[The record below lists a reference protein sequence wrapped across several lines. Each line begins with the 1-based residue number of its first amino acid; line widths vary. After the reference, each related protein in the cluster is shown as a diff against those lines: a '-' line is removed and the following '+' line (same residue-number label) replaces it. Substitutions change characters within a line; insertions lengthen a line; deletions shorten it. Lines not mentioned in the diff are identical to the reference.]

1 MKGALAAITEA
12 SSSYGGAYM
21 GSSYSMDISS
31 GKQGF
36 SKRIDDLVKI
46 SEKAK
51 RLIAEKDTD
60 GVVSFNYHDDR
71 TTATNL
77 QVNLVK
83 LERYSSN
90 VSRYLKEKI
99 DQPFYEEMDKVG
111 ARLEALSIRSY
122 TTSNTVGFKRTE
134 YVPDATGMQ
143 FVSREVTPPTISL
156 SDLYKVD
163 SPYKATLEKSYE
175 QFRNS
180 DAYKDNK
187 LSKDDYL
194 MAMHHTRAFTYDS
207 IDDQKE
213 RIEMW
218 RDLALTAGVII
229 LTIFCPPAGAAAGV
243 VLAGADMYS
252 AAVGKDWGTG
262 RELDNTERVLRGV
275 FSLFDLIP
283 GVSYLNDLA
292 KTGKKAGLA
301 AVKASLKEGISEGLE
316 QGAKNLDNFKGL
328 LTKAKGFGDDVLK
341 NVDNYAKQLDN
352 FAKSKLSSV
361 ADNVAGKLRQADE
374 VVSDVARRFSL
385 NDGLEFQLVSGAM
398 PSSGPG
404 KLSGLADNL
413 SAFAKNLDS
422 SLDEVLEGG
431 GKLGDNILPLDLSD
445 TDILKTKPKNSPTP
459 QKWLDKGGK
468 IEIDHSKIPPEW
480 LYTDWEGS
488 KVVYVDGFPDF
499 KGAGYVRQEVLLEE
513 GFETRSRD
521 FAKADKLA
529 ETPKSLDTTWHHH
542 QDGKTLQEIETR
554 IHARFTHR
562 GGFALRK
569 K

>member
-1 MKGALAAITEA
+1 MGTRELLAKEVGLKEL
-12 SSSYGGAYM
+12 YQVDNPY
-21 GSSYSMDISS
+21 
-31 GKQGF
+31 K
-36 SKRIDDLVKI
+36 
-46 SEKAK
+46 K
-51 RLIAEKDTD
+51 RLQAM
-60 GVVSFNYHDDR
+60 
-71 TTATNL
+71 
-77 QVNLVK
+77 
-83 LERYSSN
+83 
-90 VSRYLKEKI
+90 
-99 DQPFYEEMDKVG
+99 YE
-111 ARLEALSIRSY
+111 
-122 TTSNTVGFKRTE
+122 
-134 YVPDATGMQ
+134 
-143 FVSREVTPPTISL
+143 
-156 SDLYKVD
+156 
-163 SPYKATLEKSYE
+163 
-175 QFRNS
+175 
-180 DAYKDNK
+180 AYKSSDDYKESK
-187 LSKDDYL
+187 LSEEDYL
-194 MAMHHTRAFTYDS
+194 FASHQTRAFTYHSLNDE
-207 IDDQKE
+207 KAAFE
-213 RIEMW
+213 GK
-218 RDLALTAGVII
+218 RDLVLAAGVVI
-229 LTIFCPPAGAAAGV
+229 LSIFCPPAGAAAGV

-262 RELDNTERVLRGV
+262 RELDSTERVLRGV

-283 GVSYLNDLA
+283 GAAYLNDLA